1 MTHPAPES
9 APGQGAGPD
18 PDPVQAPLPAHLQLK
33 ASALLFALV
42 LLIVGAALYLSYAR
56 GAFESTQRLV
66 LLTDDSEGVVVGMDM
81 TFAGFPI
88 GRVEG
93 IELAPDGNVRIL
105 VDVAHK
111 DAHWLRTTSV
121 FTLARGVVGN
131 TALRAYSGILTDPP
145 LPDAAVRTALRGDA
159 SAEIPRLLA
168 DARQLL
174 QNLTLMTAADAPL
187 NASLAGV
194 QAFTDR
200 LKGADGALGVLLGGD
215 APKFSGA
222 LSTTLTRTN
231 TLLARVDALALQAQA
246 QVFGRDGVVTDAR
259 ATVAQLSGMLTDA
272 RASLVKVDAV
282 LDEARAVGANA
293 RVASA
298 DLGVLRTDVERSLRQ
313 IDQLINEINRKWP
326 FARDATLTL
335 P

>member
-1 MTHPAPES
+1 MPV
-9 APGQGAGPD
+9 PGSDSEPT
-18 PDPVQAPLPAHLQLK
+18 PVALPAHLQFK
-33 ASALLFALV
+33 ASALLVALV
-42 LLIVGAALYLSYAR
+42 LMVVGAGLYLSYAR
-56 GAFESTQRLV
+56 GAFESTQQLV

-88 GRVEG
+88 GRVQR
-93 IELAPDGNVRIL
+93 IELATDGNVRIL
-105 VDVAHK
+105 VDVALK
-111 DAHWLRTTSV
+111 DAHWLRTSSV
-121 FTLARGVVGN
+121 FTLVRGVVGN

-145 LPDAAVRTALRGDA
+145 LPDAAIRTALRGDA

-168 DARQLL
+168 DARQLV
-174 QNLTLMTAADAPL
+174 QNLSSMTAADSPL
-187 NASLAGV
+187 NASLVGV

-200 LKGADGALGVLLGGD
+200 LKGADGALGALLGVD

-222 LSTTLTRTN
+222 LATTLARTN
-231 TLLARVDALALQAQA
+231 TLLARADSLAAKAEA
-246 QVFGRDGVVTDAR
+246 QVFGQSGVVSDAR
-259 ATVAQLSGMLTDA
+259 ATVAQLTGMLSEA

-282 LDEARAVGANA
+282 LDEARAIGANA

>member
-1 MTHPAPES
+1 M
-9 APGQGAGPD
+9 
-18 PDPVQAPLPAHLQLK
+18 PAHLQLK
-33 ASALLFALV
+33 ATALLIALV

-56 GAFESTQRLV
+56 GAFESTPRLV
-66 LLTDDSEGVVVGMDM
+66 LLTDDSDGVVVGMDM
-81 TFAGFPI
+81 TFAGFPV
-88 GRVEG
+88 GRVQG

-105 VDVAHK
+105 VDVARK
-111 DAHWLRTTSV
+111 DAHWLRTSSV
-121 FTLARGVVGN
+121 FTLVRGVVGN

-174 QNLTLMTAADAPL
+174 QNLSSMTASDAPL
-187 NASLAGV
+187 NASLVGV
-194 QAFTDR
+194 QACTDR
-200 LKGADGALGVLLGGD
+200 LTGTDGALGALLGAD
-215 APKFSGA
+215 APKLTGSLA
-222 LSTTLTRTN
+222 TTLARTN
-231 TLLARVDALALQAQA
+231 TLLARVDSLAVKAEA
-246 QVFGRDGVVTDAR
+246 QVFGQSGVVSDAR
-259 ATVAQLSGMLTDA
+259 VTVQQLTAMLGEA

-293 RVASA
+293 RVATA
-298 DLGVLRTDVERSLRQ
+298 DLGVLRAEVERSLRHV
-313 IDQLINEINRKWP
+313 DQLITEINRKWP

>member
-1 MTHPAPES
+1 MTNPSPENV
-9 APGQGAGPD
+9 PGLAASLEPE
-18 PDPVQAPLPAHLQLK
+18 QAPLPAHLQLK
-33 ASALLFALV
+33 ATALLLALV

-66 LLTDDSEGVVVGMDM
+66 LVTDDSEGVVVGMDM

-88 GRVEG
+88 GRVGG
-93 IELAPDGNVRIL
+93 IELAGDGNVHIL

-111 DAHWLRTTSV
+111 DAHWLRTSSV

-131 TALRAYSGILTDPP
+131 TALRAYSGIPADPP
-145 LPDAAVRTALRGDA
+145 LPDGVKRPALRGDA
-159 SAEIPRLLA
+159 SAEIPRLLG

-174 QNLTLMTAADAPL
+174 QNLNAMTAADAPL

-200 LKGADGALGVLLGGD
+200 LKGADGALGALLGTE
-215 APKFSGA
+215 APKVSGA
-222 LSTTLTRTN
+222 LATTLARTN

-259 ATVAQLSGMLTDA
+259 ATVAQLTGMLSDA

-298 DLGVLRTDVERSLRQ
+298 DLGVLRAEVERSLRQ
-313 IDQLINEINRKWP
+313 IDQLIHEINRTWP